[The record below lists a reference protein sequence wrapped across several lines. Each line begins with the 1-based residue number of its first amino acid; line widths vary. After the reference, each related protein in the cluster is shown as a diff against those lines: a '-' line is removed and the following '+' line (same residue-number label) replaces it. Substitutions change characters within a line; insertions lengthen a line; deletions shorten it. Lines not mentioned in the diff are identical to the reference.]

1 MHKVLADFLRT
12 PELRVPEF
20 ETQSLETFLV
30 CFDWIKEMMLPDRWN
45 LSATEMALLLGINE
59 SEFNELVNEPTSYKK
74 FLPGIAYRISYLLGI
89 HKAFAIINPL
99 PGNKPAYAMFWK
111 NQYQVLD
118 GKSVKDF
125 LLSNPTND
133 CLRAVR
139 SWLNSTRMPST
150 YDF

>member
-1 MHKVLADFLRT
+1 MNKELAKFLRE

-30 CFDWIKEMMLPDRWN
+30 CFDWIKEMMQPDRWN
-45 LSATEMALLLGINE
+45 LSPKEMALLLGISE
-59 SEFNELVNEPTSYKK
+59 SEFNELVDEPASYTR

-99 PGNKPAYAMFWK
+99 PGNKPAYEMFWK
-111 NQYQVLD
+111 NRYQVL
-118 GKSVKDF
+118 GGESVKSF

-133 CLRAVR
+133 YLRAVR